1 MINITD
7 VLTLDDNNKYVVVSK
22 VNYENKNYY
31 YLVDINN
38 KENLLFCYE
47 ENDQL
52 VELNNKDLLRK
63 LVPLFADVTSKV
75 IDINKLKEYIEK
87 NS

>member
-7 VLTLDDNNKYVVVSK
+7 ILTLDDNNKYVVVSK

-38 KENLLFCYE
+38 KENLMFCYE

-52 VELNNKDLLRK
+52 VELNNKNISK
-63 LVPLFADVTSKV
+63 KIIPLFIEEASKTIDV
-75 IDINKLKEYIEK
+75 NRLKEYIEK